1 MWMLRLPGGSTVPSV
16 SPFLLG
22 PDADA
27 VLCAGSSPGRPHHL
41 LLRGFLLVMQHV
53 HPFLSLALH
62 LAQHRLLVAPARGP
76 GGLRR
81 AHRRRPRRRPV
92 SLLLLPLII
101 WMLACKRM
109 VGRQLESEFQ
119 LKIRESDDELK
130 VESRRTDRHGRIS
143 YHFGRGALLVW
154 C

>member
-22 PDADA
+22 PGADA
-27 VLCAGSSPGRPHHL
+27 VLRAGSSPGRPHHL
-41 LLRGFLLVMQHV
+41 LLRGFLLVTQHV
-53 HPFLSLALH
+53 HRFLSLALH

-76 GGLRR
+76 RRLRR

-92 SLLLLPLII
+92 SLLLLPFII

-130 VESRRTDRHGRIS
+130 LGSRRTDRHGRIS